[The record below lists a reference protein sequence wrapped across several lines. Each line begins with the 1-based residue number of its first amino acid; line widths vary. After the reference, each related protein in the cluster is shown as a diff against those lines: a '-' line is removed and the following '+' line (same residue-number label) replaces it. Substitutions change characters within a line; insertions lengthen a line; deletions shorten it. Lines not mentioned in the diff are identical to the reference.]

1 MQHPRAETKHDK
13 DSRRER
19 GTLVTVPSSHHDAAL
34 VGPGPASIVPRASLA
49 SALCTA
55 QRPAGSPMMP
65 EARARGLGGC
75 SESLQPRS
83 GRAEVILG
91 SRALLTGPSV
101 HTSPGPFSRPAGS
114 AFPSSRRVR
123 ARPRVSGTV
132 ADSGSSLEPG
142 ERRRRPGPLPLRD
155 SLRSGVCAPARPSL
169 EARPRRGPRWGEG
182 GRVVLSGAVPVGTRA
197 HWQ

>member
-132 ADSGSSLEPG
+132 ADTGSSRTRGTSPAA
-142 ERRRRPGPLPLRD
+142 RAAARD

-169 EARPRRGPRWGEG
+169 KARPRRGPRWGEG
-182 GRVVLSGAVPVGTRA
+182 GRVVLSGAVSTQA
-197 HWQ
+197 Q